1 MSATGPEAPQ
11 AVGTPGSMDAVGAS
25 GLVDAG
31 GTPGS
36 IDAGGG
42 PDSIAVGGGRD
53 STDAGG
59 GPGSTDA
66 DGARGLATDAPRL
79 AAAPGPVLAVL
90 GAESTGK
97 TTLVHALALAL
108 RARGRPA
115 VAVSEFLREFC
126 DAQGRTPREDEQ
138 AAIAAEQWRRI
149 EAAARGGAIVVA
161 DTTPLMIAVYSD
173 YVFGDRTLYEAAL
186 GRQRGCAATLLT
198 GLDLPWRPD
207 GLQRDGPQVRQPVDS
222 LLRAALARAG
232 LPHAVVY
239 GEGEARTAA
248 ALAAV
253 AGALGLDLGAEA
265 PEPDGGRPLRLS
277 GRCRECLVPDCEHL
291 RAAAPGAP

>member
-1 MSATGPEAPQ
+1 MTATRPEAPR
-11 AVGTPGSMDAVGAS
+11 AAAPRAEAS
-25 GLVDAG
+25 GAAAG
-31 GTPGS
+31 
-36 IDAGGG
+36 
-42 PDSIAVGGGRD
+42 
-53 STDAGG
+53 
-59 GPGSTDA
+59 
-66 DGARGLATDAPRL
+66 APRL
-79 AAAPGPVLAVL
+79 ATASGPVLAVL

-108 RARGRPA
+108 RARGREA
-115 VAVSEFLREFC
+115 VAVGEYLREFC
-126 DAQGRTPREDEQ
+126 DAQGRTPRADEQ

-173 YVFGDRTLYEAAL
+173 YIFGDRTLYEAAL
-186 GRQRGCAATLLT
+186 ERQRACAATLLT

-207 GLQRDGPQVRQPVDS
+207 GLQRDGPQVRQPVDT
-222 LLRAALARAG
+222 LLRAALERAA

-248 ALAAV
+248 ALAAA
-253 AGALGLDLGAEA
+253 AGALGLDLRAET
-265 PEPDGGRPLRLS
+265 PEPDAARPLRLA

-291 RAAAPGAP
+291 RGTVPRGTGKSAA